1 MGKPQLFLLHFAGGN
16 YYSFRFMTPLL
27 KKLEVVPLELPG
39 RGKRSNELLL
49 KDFDSAVSDLVQ
61 QITKLRNGS
70 PCMLFGH
77 SMGAYL
83 ALGIVIRMEI
93 MHQSPA
99 FLFVSGSAGPGVN
112 MGRSWHSLEDRHLI
126 QELTDLG
133 GMPPGFCEDPE
144 LMNYYLPILRADF
157 EVVEKNALDDC
168 IVNVPIY
175 AMMGDKEENVDSITN
190 WEKFTKSS
198 FSFKIFNGDHFFIHS
213 YPQSIVDIIEKCYD
227 SLQ

>member
-27 KKLEVVPLELPG
+27 NKFEVVPLELPG

-49 KDFDSAVSDLVQ
+49 KDFDSAVLDLVH

-70 PCMLFGH
+70 PFILFGH

-83 ALGIVIRMEI
+83 ALGIAIRMEI
-93 MHQSPA
+93 LHQSPA

-112 MGRSWHSLEDRHLI
+112 TGRCWHLFEDKHLI

-133 GMPPGFCEDPE
+133 GMPPDFCEDTDF
-144 LMNYYLPILRADF
+144 MNYYLPILRADF
-157 EVVEKNALDDC
+157 EVVDD
-168 IVNVPIY
+168 
-175 AMMGDKEENVDSITN
+175 K
-190 WEKFTKSS
+190 
-198 FSFKIFNGDHFFIHS
+198 
-213 YPQSIVDIIEKCYD
+213 
-227 SLQ
+227 